1 MGQADDDRSPTH
13 SRDDYRTFNQ
23 VRKDLREELIRLM
36 TAENKATEEKVK
48 GVTADAAEAK
58 KIALSARKISMQ
70 PHSCSQVATL
80 AELRES
86 VGSWAKWWR
95 VSMVTLFT
103 AIIVFGA
110 TIGGWWYSHMA
121 VKAEVKTLNVEVVKV
136 KTEVQ
141 ATNTNFNDF
150 RVSFERKEQASKQ
163 VQQQQV
169 KDIAEAVGQAV
180 QKELKNSRRR

>member
-1 MGQADDDRSPTH
+1 MAQADDNKSPTQ
-13 SRDDYRTFNQ
+13 SRDDYRTFTQ
-23 VRKDLREELIRLM
+23 LRQDLRDELIRLM
-36 TAENKATEEKVK
+36 TAENKATAEKVK

-95 VSMVTLFT
+95 GIMVTLIA

-110 TIGGWWYSHMA
+110 TIGGWWYSHMG

-136 KTEVQ
+136 QTEVK
-141 ATNTNFNDF
+141 ATNASFEDF
-150 RVSFERKEQASKQ
+150 RVSFEKKERVSKQ
-163 VQQQQV
+163 EQQQQV
-169 KDIAEAVGQAV
+169 QDIAKAVGQAV